1 MAKKEITD
9 ILRHANKVFVGIN
22 MSHFIVF
29 FSVLVG
35 YLLLIPTVL
44 VVLVLSLD
52 HPKDAEEKQTQNI
65 ETIFQQILNNA

>member
-1 MAKKEITD
+1 MAEGEITD
-9 ILRHANKVFVGIN
+9 ILRYANKVFVGIN

-52 HPKDAEEKQTQNI
+52 HPKDAEEKQTYNI
-65 ETIFQQILNNA
+65 ERIFQQILNNA